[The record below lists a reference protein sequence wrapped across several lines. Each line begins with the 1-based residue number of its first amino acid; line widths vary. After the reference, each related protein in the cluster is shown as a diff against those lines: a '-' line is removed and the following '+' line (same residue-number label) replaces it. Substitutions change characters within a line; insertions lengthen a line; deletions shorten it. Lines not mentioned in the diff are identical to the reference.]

1 MQTIAMRL
9 VAVLLFD
16 TRCQCVRVQGPKRRS
31 TCTNNQ
37 ETAARCA
44 VYLAANACSPACLC
58 LIRTPVV
65 QSRFTNPD
73 AVRSPFAGTSLPVSV
88 STSLPQVASLTN
100 RRNVVAAVRL
110 LCGCC
115 AAAVRLQSSCSWIGL
130 TKNFKVRE
138 DDEDEVPR
146 FIPYFGDSTSEVNA
160 ARCSTFAA
168 VVDVAF
174 FLQPGWRGGGTAV
187 HERQAAH

>member
-1 MQTIAMRL
+1 MCPCPGSQ
-9 VAVLLFD
+9 
-16 TRCQCVRVQGPKRRS
+16 
-31 TCTNNQ
+31 
-37 ETAARCA
+37 
-44 VYLAANACSPACLC
+44 
-58 LIRTPVV
+58 TPVHLHEQPRNCGPV
-65 QSRFTNPD
+65 RRLPCSKRLLTCMFMPDSNSCGAESFHQSRCRSF
-73 AVRSPFAGTSLPVSV
+73 AVCRYKFASVV

>member
-1 MQTIAMRL
+1 MRL

-58 LIRTPVV
+58 LIRTRVV

-110 LCGCC
+110 LCGCGAVAELVLLDWSREELQSPGGRRRRSSTIYPVLRGLNIRGKC
-115 AAAVRLQSSCSWIGL
+115 RLDAARLQL
-130 TKNFKVRE
+130 
-138 DDEDEVPR
+138 
-146 FIPYFGDSTSEVNA
+146 
-160 ARCSTFAA
+160 
-168 VVDVAF
+168 
-174 FLQPGWRGGGTAV
+174 
-187 HERQAAH
+187 